1 MNRTKKES
9 GKIVIKKAKKKIEP
23 KPKKTSVEK
32 IEDVKKLVHL
42 LQVHQIEL
50 EHQNEELRIAQ
61 EELEVSRNKYVN
73 LFDFSPIPYFTLDP
87 IGKIMEVNLSASKMF
102 GIDRKILIGKRFSSF
117 IPMDEKDIFNSFIQT
132 VFTSPVKHSCELKVM
147 SKDKRVFSVLLEGLK
162 LDDTLES
169 DPKCQV
175 ALIDLTEYKK
185 IEVSLKES
193 NKELKKLNNTK
204 DRFFAIIAHDLRSPF
219 QSFLS
224 TSELLST
231 EIETLSQEDILL
243 FSRGLHDN
251 LTKFYR
257 LLENLLNW
265 SMMQKDMLE
274 YKSTSINLYDAVNK
288 IIEIS
293 NQCALKKNISLSN
306 NVVKGTFVIADVDM
320 LRSVIQN
327 LILNAIKFTQMEGQV
342 IVSSVEKD
350 GFVEVSV
357 QDTGIGIDPEK
368 SSKLFNFETIFT
380 TNGTAGEKGTGLGLP
395 LCKEFIERN
404 DGTIRVESELG
415 KGSTFTFT
423 LRKAIS

>member
-1 MNRTKKES
+1 MKRTKKET
-9 GKIVIKKAKKKIEP
+9 KRIIIKKGKKKSEL

-87 IGKIMEVNLSASKMF
+87 VGKIMEVNLSASKMF

-117 IPMDEKDIFNSFIQT
+117 ILIDEKDIFNSFIKT
-132 VFTSPVKHSCELKVM
+132 VFASPVKHSCEFKVM
-147 SKDKRVFSVLLEGLK
+147 SKDKRVLSVLMEGLK
-162 LDDTLES
+162 LDDMLES
-169 DPKCQV
+169 GPKCQV

-193 NKELKKLNNTK
+193 NEELKKLNSTK
-204 DRFFAIIAHDLRSPF
+204 DKFFAIIAHDLRSPF
-219 QSFLS
+219 QSLLS

-231 EIETLSQEDILL
+231 EIETLSQEDILF

-251 LTKFYR
+251 LKRFYG

-265 SMMQKDMLE
+265 SMMQKNMLE

-293 NQCALKKNISLSN
+293 NQNAVKKNISISN
-306 NVVKGTFVIADVDM
+306 KVENEIFVIADVDM
-320 LRSVIQN
+320 LLSVIQN
-327 LILNAIKFTQMEGQV
+327 LIINAIKFTQMEGEV

-395 LCKEFIERN
+395 LCKEFVERN
-404 DGTIRVESELG
+404 GGKIWVESELG
-415 KGSTFTFT
+415 KGSKFIFT
-423 LRKAIS
+423 LRKTNS